1 VRLPW
6 TVLQPSARERRWLQV
21 ARFGAIAGAGASIT
35 ALLAS
40 EPPAPWAAC
49 VVLLAVLGL
58 VLLPRRRSA
67 WQLAIADDGR
77 VVGRAAD
84 NAPERRLQ
92 CLFASTWLITLRV
105 GTEVVPV
112 WPDSLPTDS
121 YRRLWVH
128 LRWTHAGSPAAVNG
142 VDDRR

>member
-21 ARFGAIAGAGASIT
+21 ARLGAIAGAGASI
-35 ALLAS
+35 AGLLTS
-40 EPPAPWAAC
+40 EPPAPWAAS
-49 VVLLAVLGL
+49 VVLLAALGL
-58 VLLPRRRSA
+58 LFFPRRRSA

-77 VVGRAAD
+77 VMGRTAD
-84 NAPERRLQ
+84 SAPERRLQ

-105 GTEVVPV
+105 GTEAIPV
-112 WPDSLPTDS
+112 WPDSLPSDS

-128 LRWTHAGSPAAVNG
+128 LRWTRAESPAAVNG
-142 VDDRR
+142 VDD

>member
-21 ARFGAIAGAGASIT
+21 ARFGAIVGAGVSIA
-35 ALLAS
+35 ALLTS
-40 EPPAPWAAC
+40 EPRAPWAAG
-49 VVLLAVLGL
+49 VVLLAALGL
-58 VLLPRRRSA
+58 VFFPRRRSA

-77 VVGRAAD
+77 VMGRAAD

-105 GTEVVPV
+105 GTEVVAV
-112 WPDSLPTDS
+112 WPDSLPADF

-128 LRWTHAGSPAAVNG
+128 LRWTRAESPAAVDG
-142 VDDRR
+142 VDDR

>member
-1 VRLPW
+1 M
-6 TVLQPSARERRWLQV
+6 

-40 EPPAPWAAC
+40 EPPAPWAAS
-49 VVLLAVLGL
+49 VVLLAALGI
-58 VLLPRRRSA
+58 VFFPRRRRA
-67 WQLAIADDGR
+67 WQLAIADGGR

-84 NAPERRLQ
+84 SDPERHLQ

-105 GTEVVPV
+105 GTDIVPV
-112 WPDSLPTDS
+112 WPDSLPPDS

-128 LRWTHAGSPAAVNG
+128 LRWTHPGSPAAVDG